1 MAWGKRAKTCDA
13 LFLLGCGC
21 TVAGFSDSVA
31 GRLGAGSLHCNAHTS
46 GAPLRAVFSLERYAP
61 LPTDDEG
68 TDRED
73 AGGTAVLTA
82 LLPHP
87 GPLAEPPARVGPP
100 SEAVPPIGGP
110 ALTWWT
116 LFNSREMRCGMGI
129 VAAVFVAL
137 VVWSPSGAAL
147 SNPGISTSAVLA
159 GVAAD
164 SPNRPGAGAELGGDA
179 AEVAGRGLPG
189 GGSKG
194 DASSLEDWAVAAIDA
209 AGSSAAVTA
218 GRAGMS
224 SEGEGEGAGAV
235 ALRAVARAEVA
246 GIGQVSVAAGEDGR
260 LLSFAAPVRL
270 GAEVGCLRMQSDPAT
285 GIFVY
290 DRVARA
296 ADQIGCDARQ
306 VLGASLTPLGRVE
319 GVVVPGYP
327 AMSPF
332 TAAY

>member
-31 GRLGAGSLHCNAHTS
+31 GCLGTGSLHCDAHTS

-73 AGGTAVLTA
+73 AGATAVLTA

-87 GPLAEPPARVGPP
+87 GPLSELPARLGPP
-100 SEAVPPIGGP
+100 SEAVPLIGGP
-110 ALTWWT
+110 ALTWRM
-116 LFNSREMRCGMGI
+116 LLYSREMRCGAGI
-129 VAAVFVAL
+129 VAAVIVAL
-137 VVWSPSGAAL
+137 AIWTPSDAAM

-179 AEVAGRGLPG
+179 AELAGRGLPG
-189 GGSKG
+189 GGLKG

-209 AGSSAAVTA
+209 AGSAAAATA
-218 GRAGMS
+218 GRAHMS
-224 SEGEGEGAGAV
+224 LEDAGTV
-235 ALRAVARAEVA
+235 PLRAVARAEVA

-285 GIFVY
+285 GIVVY

-296 ADQIGCDARQ
+296 ADQVGCDARQ
-306 VLGASLTPLGRVE
+306 VLDASLTPMGKVE
-319 GVVVPGYP
+319 GAMPGYP
-327 AMSPF
+327 VSPPF
-332 TAAY
+332 TATY